1 MTERS
6 INQTRSIDRAISPQV
21 SRIRRI
27 FPRKLFESISSRGQ
41 MAGFC
46 MDYDRVSRG
55 FHLKAITQLQARF
68 IYRSTISV
76 SFKKT
81 RFQCFFAYLDSGW
94 LISRPTVRSGLR
106 LQITFERRRSRK
118 SWVWRNLLPIIHSG
132 WKRSLHGNVI
142 PVSIFLRS

>member
-68 IYRSTISV
+68 IYIGRRHLSLLRKHVFSV
-76 SFKKT
+76 FS
-81 RFQCFFAYLDSGW
+81 
-94 LISRPTVRSGLR
+94 
-106 LQITFERRRSRK
+106 
-118 SWVWRNLLPIIHSG
+118 PI
-132 WKRSLHGNVI
+132 WI
-142 PVSIFLRS
+142 PGG